1 MENKMK
7 ITRKGTAARI
17 SRFMGISFLAALGV
31 SACLPVNADVIE
43 NVLLSDAGPYVSSG
57 NDNGWKEYDLRD
69 LELGDNF
76 AVNFTLSSFTSD
88 RVNVALAQSFSDAIR
103 GTTKGYSWF
112 LRRDTTSISQYH
124 SSTKT
129 SSGANDYRNALLG
142 PGNTPV
148 SAGQELDISM
158 VFNTKDNIVSYY
170 IDDIYYGSFTPDR
183 TLSDPAKFDPYY
195 LRLSAYNGTPEF
207 TNIRVGTAVTF
218 TEAAASG
225 KWADTAVWGSAPTAE
240 GSYRMMDAHTLT
252 LDTAGAKANNLS
264 LCANSAMT
272 ITEGADLTL
281 GSTFVVQNDA
291 KLNLAGTLTAGKN
304 ANIKTLGVTGK
315 NAALNSTGE
324 IRIGELQMNSGNRLL
339 ISGASTVELDSV
351 TGTGTLAIG
360 KDANYSLTVDSP
372 LTEGSVL
379 ELAGGKITADFEG
392 RLNHYY
398 YESAQNGN
406 NDSADDIA
414 GTLADG
420 TNGGIFKNAVPNLS
434 NIISGYEANRP
445 VAEGSMHHGS
455 TKLQDDFAHAWS
467 GYFTPDETGAY
478 SLWTTSD
485 DWTWVLVDLN
495 QNGIFEKNE
504 CLAGGSCV
512 VSNASVDLTAGE
524 SYAMMFTFT
533 ERGGSEY
540 WRFQVGTGTVDA
552 NTSKD
557 VLISDNSGS
566 WSLAK
571 SLDYSKIDLSVTDA
585 GSEMELNTPKAA
597 FKSLTMTDGS
607 DLTVSGTAQ
616 RVEVGNLT
624 SAAAEIDAPGK
635 TLAVSNLELTQEANA
650 ESVFALNGDLE
661 LMDGAHV
668 FFDLTDSD
676 AEFMDIL
683 GDLVL
688 AGDVTFQ
695 IEGEMG
701 LRRANLME
709 IHGTLDGNTLS
720 SIALVSDSLYDVYL
734 GFENG
739 MLYADIGVPEPG
751 TCTLLILGTFGILGL
766 VRRNRKSRK

>member
-1 MENKMK
+1 MK
-7 ITRKGTAARI
+7 NSFRKTAGNF
-17 SRFMGISFLAALGV
+17 SRFLGGSLLSVLGV

-43 NVLLSDAGPYVSSG
+43 NVLLSDAGPYVGTGSDS
-57 NDNGWKEYDLRD
+57 GWKEYDLRD
-69 LELGDNF
+69 LDLGDNF
-76 AVNFTLSSFTSD
+76 AVSFTISSFTSD

-103 GTTKGYSWF
+103 GTSKGYSWF
-112 LRRDTTSISQYH
+112 LRRDTSSISQYH

-129 SSGANDYRNALLG
+129 SGGANDYRNPFIG

-170 IDDIYYGSFTPDR
+170 IDDVYYGSYSPDR

-195 LRLSAYNGTPEF
+195 LRLSSYNGKTEF
-207 TNIRVGTAVTF
+207 TDIRVGTAVTF

-360 KDANYSLTVDSP
+360 KDANYTLTVDSP
-372 LTEGSVL
+372 IPEGSVL
-379 ELAGGKITADFEG
+379 ELAGGKLTADLEG

-398 YESAQNGN
+398 YDSALDGSN
-406 NDSADDIA
+406 NSADDHA
-414 GTLADG
+414 GIIADG
-420 TNGGIFKNAVPNLS
+420 TRGNVFQNLTPNLS
-434 NIISGYEANRP
+434 NIISDYEANRP

-455 TKLQDDFAHAWS
+455 SAYQNNFAHVWS
-467 GYFTPDETGAY
+467 GYFTPDTTGEY
-478 SLWTTSD
+478 SFWTTSD
-485 DWTWVLVDLN
+485 DWAWVLVDLN
-495 QNGIFEKNE
+495 QNGIFEKEE
-504 CLAGGSCV
+504 CISGKTCAVGTAKV
-512 VSNASVDLTAGE
+512 NLTAGE
-524 SYAMMFTFT
+524 SYATMFTYT
-533 ERGGSEY
+533 EASGNEY
-540 WRFQVGTGTVDA
+540 WRFQAGTGTVDA

-571 SLDYSKIDLSVTDA
+571 SLDYSKVDLSVTDT

-597 FKSLTMTDGS
+597 FKSLTMADGS
-607 DLTVSGTAQ
+607 GLTVSGTAQ
-616 RVEVGNLT
+616 RVEVGTLT

-676 AEFMDIL
+676 VEFMDIL
-683 GDLVL
+683 GDLIL
-688 AGDVTFQ
+688 SEDVTFQ

-701 LRRANLME
+701 LRRADLME

-720 SIALVSDSLYDVYL
+720 SIAVVSDSLYDVYL

-751 TCTLLILGTFGILGL
+751 TCTLLILGAFGILGL
-766 VRRNRKSRK
+766 ARRNRKSKK